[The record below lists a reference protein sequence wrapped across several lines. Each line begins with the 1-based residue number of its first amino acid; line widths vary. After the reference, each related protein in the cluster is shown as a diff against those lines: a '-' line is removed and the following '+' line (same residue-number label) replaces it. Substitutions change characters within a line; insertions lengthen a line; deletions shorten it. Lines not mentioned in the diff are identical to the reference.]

1 MPIKVSMWACDFGC
15 KRRPLKDQRAMAR
28 HEKTCA
34 MNPERRACKLCK
46 HKRVAHLPVEVP
58 GVIGA
63 VQAEPGCAL
72 QAMPYGSLM
81 HYDCEK
87 WEPK

>member
-1 MPIKVSMWACDFGC
+1 
-15 KRRPLKDQRAMAR
+15 MAK

-34 MNPERRACKLCK
+34 MNPARRACKLCK
-46 HKRVAHLPVEVP
+46 HKRVASLPVEVP

-63 VQAEPGCAL
+63 VQYEPGCAL

-81 HYDCEK
+81 NYDCEK
-87 WEPK
+87 WESK